1 MTNCKSDKHISSYL
15 FKRKTSNWI
24 LNITETLDDLYVYAL
39 LKRSSSVRIR
49 NLNISTHGG
58 LYLYTSIYLS
68 IYIYIYIYTCMYM
81 CVCVI
86 IRWVF
91 NSTGA
96 MGIQT
101 QSHQTHQIRA
111 SFRGRGLSKKG
122 LRHDA
127 HGKDHR
133 HQQDNP

>member
-1 MTNCKSDKHISSYL
+1 MA
-15 FKRKTSNWI
+15 
-24 LNITETLDDLYVYAL
+24 VYTC
-39 LKRSSSVRIR
+39 
-49 NLNISTHGG
+49 TH
-58 LYLYTSIYLS
+58 LCV
-68 IYIYIYIYTCMYM
+68 YIYIYV
-81 CVCVI
+81 CVCGI

-111 SFRGRGLSKKG
+111 SFRGRSLSKKG

-133 HQQDNP
+133 HQQDNPQAPVPSYDSYDGYVSG